1 MADITNDGDYYSII
15 QPRRRGNAIS
25 AALSRGFG
33 ADDAAGQQIVNTDLY
48 DLESDRNTAVA
59 AKRAAALSAWSAN
72 GEANR
77 AKEAA
82 RQRLISAAL
91 GAQAQPSIDIASL
104 AGGVNDDGYT
114 GAGMAPAATSEAT
127 QDLSA
132 ITGAP
137 QAGGASG
144 GAGSARYSKHVNP
157 ATTYKDVLPAAAA
170 TPSFDDILK
179 KQKKA
184 ADLDVN
190 TYKRKRLID
199 SLAGQTWNT
208 TNAAGSMTYYNPLT
222 QIYKDYQF

>member
-15 QPRRRGNAIS
+15 LPRRRGNAVS
-25 AALSRGFG
+25 AALSRGYG
-33 ADDAAGQQIVNTDLY
+33 ADDPAGQQIVNTDLY

-82 RQRLISAAL
+82 RQKLISAAL
-91 GAQAQPSIDIASL
+91 GAQAQPSVDIASL
-104 AGGVNDDGYT
+104 TGRTNDDGFT
-114 GAGMAPAATSEAT
+114 GAGIAPSATSETT

-132 ITGAP
+132 ITGSP
-137 QAGGASG
+137 QAGNASG
-144 GAGSARYSKHVNP
+144 GGSSARYSKHVNP
-157 ATTYKDVLPAAAA
+157 AMTYKDVLPAPA

-199 SLAGQTWNT
+199 SLAGQTWNSISSSGKT
-208 TNAAGSMTYYNPLT
+208 TFYNPLT
-222 QIYKDYQF
+222 EVYKNYQF